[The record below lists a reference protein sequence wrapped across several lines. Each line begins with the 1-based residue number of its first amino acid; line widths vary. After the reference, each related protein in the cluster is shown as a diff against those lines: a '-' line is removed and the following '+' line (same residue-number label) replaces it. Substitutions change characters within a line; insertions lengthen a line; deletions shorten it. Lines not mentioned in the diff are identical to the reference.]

1 MFGANMIGSE
11 KILFLFT
18 SKYKAF
24 RCLENIKKLSSAYF
38 IDKKARMTGQIYEKW
53 LKELNLHFEKKNHK
67 ILLVV
72 ENCTALIE
80 VSMLKVI
87 HLVFLPPN
95 ITTVLQPMDREVIN
109 LFKRNYGRLLLKRFV
124 LNLEMQH

>member
-1 MFGANMIGSE
+1 MIGSE

-24 RCLENIKKLSSAYF
+24 RCFKNIKKLSSAYF

-53 LKELNLHFEKKNHK
+53 LKELNLHFEKKNNK

-95 ITTVLQPMDREVIN
+95 VTTVLQPMDREVIS
-109 LFKRNYGRLLLKRFV
+109 LFKRNYGTMENYGKITSF
-124 LNLEMQH
+124 EKICA